1 MTNGFKLK
9 MIRLT
14 QLQLLV
20 LQVRAA
26 RLWHNERDAV
36 CDASKVW
43 IVCCAAV
50 RTSASVLQKLFSG
63 VPVWLSRP
71 LFT

>member
-14 QLQLLV
+14 QLLV

-26 RLWHNERDAV
+26 RLWHNERDAM

-43 IVCCAAV
+43 LVCCAVA